1 MKERSQNLNDKDGK
15 KLLSQID
22 DPSQVKQLSLAELQQ
37 LSGEIRELII
47 QTVAKNGGHLAP
59 NLGVVELTLALHY
72 VFDAP
77 HDKIIWDVGHQAY
90 THKILTGRRSQ
101 FHTLRQF
108 NGISGFPKR
117 AESKYDAFGTGHSA
131 TSISSALGVAV
142 ANSLKDS
149 PNRTIAVI
157 GDGSMTG
164 GMAFEALNHA
174 GDLDKNLIVVLND
187 NEMSIS
193 PNVGALSSFLSRKL
207 SSKFIMHLRRELEN
221 FLASVPGLG
230 SNILKLLRRSED
242 MLVALFTPGML
253 FQALDFHYIGPIKGH
268 RLDRLIATFQNVR
281 HLEGPILVHV
291 LTQKGKG
298 YAPAESDPA
307 SFHGVGS
314 FEISTGKSYSL
325 PSGVPRAPSYTQVFG
340 DTIVRLAE
348 HDPKVVAITAAMPQG
363 TGLESFCTRFP
374 QRFFDVGIAEQ
385 HAVTF
390 AAGLAAEGF
399 KPVVAVYSTFLQR
412 AYDQI
417 VHDVCLQN
425 LPVVFAM
432 DRAGLVGD
440 DGPTHHGVF
449 DLSFLRH
456 IPNMVLMAPK
466 DENELQHMLKTALDY
481 AGPAAIRYPR
491 GNGIGVAL
499 DDDLQNV
506 PIGRAE
512 VLQEGEDALL
522 IAVGSA
528 VRETME
534 AAASLREEGIR
545 VTVLNARFVK
555 PLDEELILKWS
566 RKIGMVITV
575 EENVLQ
581 GGFGSAVLELFQEHA
596 FTPKSM
602 TRLGLPDAFIPHGS
616 QATLRNLYGIDAE
629 GIELAVHRILQTGHG
644 QLLRAIGQTAGR

>member
-1 MKERSQNLNDKDGK
+1 MNEQVGK
-15 KLLSQID
+15 TFLSQID
-22 DPSQVKQLSLAELQQ
+22 NPSQLKRLSLAQLQQ
-37 LSGEIRELII
+37 LAGEIRDMII

-77 HDKIIWDVGHQAY
+77 YDKIIWDVGHQAY
-90 THKILTGRRSQ
+90 THKILTGRREQ

-108 NGISGFPKR
+108 EGISGFPKR
-117 AESKYDAFGTGHSA
+117 IESIYDAFGTGHSA
-131 TSISSALGVAV
+131 TSISAALGITV
-142 ANSLKDS
+142 ANALKGS
-149 PNRTIAVI
+149 PHRTIAVI

-193 PNVGALSSFLSRKL
+193 ANVGALSSFLSRKL
-207 SSKFIMHLRRELEN
+207 SSKTIMHLRRELEN
-221 FLASVPGLG
+221 FLKSVPGLG

-268 RLDRLIATFQNVR
+268 RLDRLIGTFQNVR
-281 HLEGPILVHV
+281 HLEGPVLVHV

-298 YAPAESDPA
+298 YGPAESDPA

-314 FEISTGKSYSL
+314 FEISTGKGCRPPAGTPLY
-325 PSGVPRAPSYTQVFG
+325 PSYTQVFG
-340 DTIVRLAE
+340 DTVVRLAE
-348 HDPKVVAITAAMPQG
+348 HDPRVVAITAAMPQG
-363 TGLESFCTRFP
+363 TGLEPFSARFP
-374 QRFFDVGIAEQ
+374 DRFFDVGIAEQ
-385 HAVTF
+385 HAITF
-390 AAGLAAEGF
+390 AAGLAAEGY

-432 DRAGLVGD
+432 DRGGLVGD
-440 DGPTHHGVF
+440 DGPTHHGAF

-466 DENELQHMLKTALDY
+466 DENELQHMLQTALNCP
-481 AGPAAIRYPR
+481 GPAAIRYPR

-499 DDDLQNV
+499 DHDLRNL
-506 PIGRAE
+506 PIGRGE
-512 VLQEGEDALL
+512 LLREGEDALL
-522 IAVGSA
+522 IAIGST
-528 VRETME
+528 VRAAME
-534 AAASLREEGIR
+534 AAERLDHEGIR
-545 VTVLNARFVK
+545 VTVINARFVK
-555 PLDEELILKWS
+555 PLDEDLILKWA
-566 RKIGMVITV
+566 RKIGRVITI

-581 GGFGSAVLELFQEHA
+581 GGFGSAVLELFQEQA
-596 FTPKSM
+596 FFPRSLI
-602 TRLGLPDAFIPHGS
+602 RLGLPDSFIPHGT
-616 QATLRNLYGIDAE
+616 QAILRNLYGIDAE
-629 GIELAVHRILQTGHG
+629 GIELAVHRLLETGHG
-644 QLLRAIGQTAGR
+644 RLLRAIGQTAGR